1 MRSFTAVAAASLLLA
16 GAARAEEKRPA
27 QPAAPAAASA
37 APAGAELEKALYAVG
52 LSVARSLEPFSLT
65 EAELATV
72 QKGVKDGVAGKPA
85 FALDDKAQRD
95 VQGLVQQRL
104 AATAE
109 KEKVRG
115 EEFLKKAAAE
125 KGAVKTASGL
135 VYTSLKE
142 GTGQQ
147 PAAADKVKVHYT
159 GTFIDGKV
167 FDSSVSR
174 GQPIDFPLGGVIG
187 CWTEGVQKMKVGGK
201 ARLVCP
207 SAIAYGPSGRPPQ
220 IPGNAVLVFEVEL
233 LGVEAAK
240 APAAPAPAAPAAPAA
255 PKK

>member
-1 MRSFTAVAAASLLLA
+1 MRSLTAVFAASLLLA
-16 GAARAEEKRPA
+16 GTARAEEKRPA
-27 QPAAPAAASA
+27 APAPAAAPAALS
-37 APAGAELEKALYAVG
+37 GADLEKALYAVG
-52 LSVARSLEPFSLT
+52 LSVAKSLEPFSLS

-72 QKGVKDGVAGKPA
+72 QKGIKDGVTGKPA
-85 FALDDKAQRD
+85 AALDDKAQRD

-109 KEKVRG
+109 KEKGRG
-115 EEFLKKAAAE
+115 EAFLKKAAAE

-167 FDSSVSR
+167 FDSSVTR
-174 GQPIDFPLGGVIG
+174 GQPIDFPLNGVIA

-201 ARLVCP
+201 AKLVCP

-240 APAAPAPAAPAAPAA
+240 PPAAPAPAAPA